1 MLRTLL
7 GVLKRSGAHYHTRC
21 FPLSAFSWVRRT
33 VECVWQRISSP
44 RGVAPA
50 ASAKHEISP
59 ISTTVPRLL
68 LRTMASQCVFGF
80 EWGFLLIVSRVVFN
94 KVHRLL
100 IFIFSHFII
109 SRIRQSAKIL
119 SSYVS
124 INLMMGRP
132 ARHIFSITLAVTW
145 KCLWPAYS
153 CQQMFT
159 IFTYINQVLKSGWT
173 HLQVLKLPP
182 PFKPKKQITWGTS
195 IIKKYQIVCL

>member
-1 MLRTLL
+1 MQFLQQCKAVKEQDRDKVMRTLL

-50 ASAKHEISP
+50 ASANHDISL

-109 SRIRQSAKIL
+109 SRTRPFHMKIF
-119 SSYVS
+119 
-124 INLMMGRP
+124 M
-132 ARHIFSITLAVTW
+132 ITVVN
-145 KCLWPAYS
+145 KCSEFLL
-153 CQQMFT
+153 
-159 IFTYINQVLKSGWT
+159 I
-173 HLQVLKLPP
+173 
-182 PFKPKKQITWGTS
+182 
-195 IIKKYQIVCL
+195 